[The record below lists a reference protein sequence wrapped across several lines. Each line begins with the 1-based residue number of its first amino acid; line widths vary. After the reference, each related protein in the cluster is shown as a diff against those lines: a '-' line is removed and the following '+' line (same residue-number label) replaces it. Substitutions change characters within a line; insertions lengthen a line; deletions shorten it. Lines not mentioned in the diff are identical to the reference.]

1 MKSEEIIYDNV
12 LASPQLPPKISYKDD
27 WAFDLDSDIAISSCV
42 PLSVERSDKD
52 KERRRRKS

>member
-1 MKSEEIIYDNV
+1 MT
-12 LASPQLPPKISYKDD
+12 SPQLPPKISYKDD